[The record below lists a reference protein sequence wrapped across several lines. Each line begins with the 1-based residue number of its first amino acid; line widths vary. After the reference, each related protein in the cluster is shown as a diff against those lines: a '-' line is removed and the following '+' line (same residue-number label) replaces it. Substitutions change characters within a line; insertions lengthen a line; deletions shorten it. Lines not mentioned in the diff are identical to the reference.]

1 MLMESKM
8 GGMKEMG
15 VFYDH
20 CLKSLYPPGSC
31 GTYCNAHTC
40 VHPLPTILRNGSSG
54 GCTVPP
60 PISPADLLCWKII

>member
-31 GTYCNAHTC
+31 GTYYNAHTC
-40 VHPLPTILRNGSSG
+40 VQPLPTIPMGVHR
-54 GCTVPP
+54 
-60 PISPADLLCWKII
+60 SPAHFSR

>member
-31 GTYCNAHTC
+31 GTYCNTHTC
-40 VHPLPTILRNGSSG
+40 VQPYLSS
-54 GCTVPP
+54 P
-60 PISPADLLCWKII
+60 